1 MDREHV
7 DITADHVIDVLE
19 NSLYDPYSIDPS
31 KFDISQLIK
40 IDRTVDSVIMQDL
53 EAKI

>member
-19 NSLYDPYSIDPS
+19 NSLYDPYSVDPT
-31 KFDISQLIK
+31 KFDINTLIK
-40 IDRTVDSVIMQDL
+40 IDRTVESAIMQEL